1 MLGAEIFRAILA
13 FSPDL
18 GKFAAPGL
26 PLVKTHD
33 LCKADATRRRLT
45 DGRGD
50 PVHGIRCVKL
60 LGFCESDARGR
71 KFLGGGFVAPW
82 EVSAPGIPLVKTYE
96 FCTSDAASE
105 ATAGARRPAGS
116 PNLSC
121 SCPCPAVHTSLVAP
135 RVYPG
140 ALSAASGLWPQ
151 FQITGPSLC

>member
-60 LGFCESDARGR
+60 LGFCESDAWGPYC
-71 KFLGGGFVAPW
+71 VAPRKK
-82 EVSAPGIPLVKTYE
+82 EASGIPLVKTHDL
-96 FCTSDAASE
+96 CTSDATPGSRAVF
-105 ATAGARRPAGS
+105 RVRPGGVS
-116 PNLSC
+116 DGKL
-121 SCPCPAVHTSLVAP
+121 
-135 RVYPG
+135 
-140 ALSAASGLWPQ
+140 
-151 FQITGPSLC
+151 